1 MTSARAVVGVAPGEA
16 IRHPQAPE
24 PERQA
29 QPSPPAHARIVYRL
43 ATDADGPAIG
53 KLFAAAA
60 YGDLGVDW
68 HRANVANGWLVADRD
83 GEIVGA
89 IQLCA
94 GQPYSFL
101 GDCVVLP
108 SLRARDAD
116 GHARPGK
123 PGQITLTLYAVA
135 LKMLAG
141 AGAQV
146 VLGVTDKPGMKRLL
160 VRYGGISLGP
170 TELFA
175 KGTAR

>member
-1 MTSARAVVGVAPGEA
+1 MIAATLLLNGIALAQAPTPA
-16 IRHPQAPE
+16 IR
-24 PERQA
+24 
-29 QPSPPAHARIVYRL
+29 YRL
-43 ATDADGPAIG
+43 ATEADGPAIG
-53 KLFAAAA
+53 ALFAAAA
-60 YGDLGVDW
+60 YGDLGVNW
-68 HRANVANGWLVADRD
+68 HAANVANGWLVADSE

-89 IQLCA
+89 IQLCV

-108 SLRARDAD
+108 SMRARDEH
-116 GHARPGK
+116 GHGRPSK

-135 LKMLAG
+135 LKMLAE

-146 VLGVTDKPGMKRLL
+146 VLGITDKPGMKRLL